1 MCSIGCP
8 NPRSVP
14 SDSNATTSARRT
26 FGSPVASAATTR
38 VYEPDAVAS
47 TPSLQADELVEKRGL
62 CGEDLEHALVDAV
75 LGKDV
80 RPRDGGERVL
90 QGREQ
95 VTDGRCF
102 SFWRRKPPPSRHA

>member
-1 MCSIGCP
+1 
-8 NPRSVP
+8 
-14 SDSNATTSARRT
+14 
-26 FGSPVASAATTR
+26 
-38 VYEPDAVAS
+38 
-47 TPSLQADELVEKRGL
+47 
-62 CGEDLEHALVDAV
+62 
-75 LGKDV
+75 V

>member
-26 FGSPVASAATTR
+26 FGSPVASATTR

-47 TPSLQADELVEKRGL
+47 MLAAADVFTESTTFWVMESIRL
-62 CGEDLEHALVDAV
+62 DLGYAS
-75 LGKDV
+75 
-80 RPRDGGERVL
+80 
-90 QGREQ
+90 Q
-95 VTDGRCF
+95 VH
-102 SFWRRKPPPSRHA
+102 P